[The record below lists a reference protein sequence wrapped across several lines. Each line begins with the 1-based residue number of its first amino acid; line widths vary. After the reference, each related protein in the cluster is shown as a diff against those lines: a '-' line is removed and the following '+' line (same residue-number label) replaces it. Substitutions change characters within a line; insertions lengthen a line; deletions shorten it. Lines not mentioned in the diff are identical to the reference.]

1 MPGRR
6 AFLLLAGAALGALFL
21 WLAVRKLDWAAFG
34 AALSHANAGDIALG
48 LACLGAYYVLK
59 ALRWSY
65 LVEPFAQARTRELMP
80 AVLAGLAGNF
90 LFPHVGEFARAV
102 LAGRRLKTPPGA
114 LLGSIAIERFFDFL
128 ALLAI
133 VLVVLL
139 PLGGM
144 DDDIRAA
151 SYFVAILSAA
161 ILAAVVLFV
170 FQTETC
176 LAIGRGL
183 LMPFSKRLAGAAEYH
198 LRQARVGLGAIG
210 TPRLLVPIFGLSVL
224 QWLVILGCVV
234 FSLRAVDVSVTPA
247 GAVSVLLLNVIG
259 LTLPAAPGH
268 VGTIQLA
275 FLVGL
280 APFGVP
286 DEQAFAASV
295 VYNFLMFLPTMI
307 LGFPGLR
314 RASEV
319 LRERLEQD

>member
-34 AALSHANAGDIALG
+34 AALAHAHPGEIALG
-48 LACLGAYYVLK
+48 VACLLAYYVLK
-59 ALRWSY
+59 ALRWRF
-65 LVEPFAQARTRELMP
+65 LVEPFARARTRELLP
-80 AVLAGLAGNF
+80 AVLAGLAGNYV
-90 LFPHVGEFARAV
+90 FPHVGEIARAV

-128 ALLAI
+128 ALLVI
-133 VLVVLL
+133 VVVVLL

-170 FQTETC
+170 FHTETC
-176 LAIGRGL
+176 LAIGRRIL
-183 LMPFSKRLAGAAEYH
+183 SPFSPRLAGVAEYH

-224 QWLVILGCVV
+224 QWLVILGCVA
-234 FSLRAVDVSVTPA
+234 FSLRAVDVSVTLA

-268 VGTIQLA
+268 VGTVQLA

-286 DEQAFAASV
+286 HEEAFAASV
-295 VYNFLMFLPTMI
+295 VYNFLMVVPTVI

-314 RASEV
+314 RAGEV
-319 LRERLEQD
+319 LRERIQPG